1 MAAID
6 YSCMYTII
14 GPDGATV
21 SFNNDDDPNFCGYL
35 DTITGLDCAEVRE
48 NAQNKVAASGG
59 LHDNFYAGRLPW
71 SFSGTIQPSIL
82 TNAVQEL
89 IQQAVN
95 KSLQADGQ
103 LLWTPTGE
111 TIERYVP
118 FRCQQPTRMSGKV
131 PKTFQIQGV
140 GADYRIWSA
149 AINSVGPVAG
159 QSPISVTVTNEG
171 NEVADVRFVIGGPL
185 NANRLLIVNETT
197 GKQVQFLPGVIG
209 SPSGDGVPVQ
219 SARTGPSPY
228 PFGTMFIATNYVTF
242 NDFNEYNVFLSTS
255 AGNTDQ
261 YSYVDPLNTDWS
273 IAVAP
278 GENTF
283 TLYADGTT
291 DATSLEV
298 QWRHSWI

>member
-1 MAAID
+1 M
-6 YSCMYTII
+6 
-14 GPDGATV
+14 
-21 SFNNDDDPNFCGYL
+21 SFNDDTDENFCGYL

-48 NAQNKVAASGG
+48 NAQNKVAGSGG

-82 TNAVQEL
+82 ANAKQEL

-95 KSLQADGQ
+95 KCLQADGQ

-118 FRCQQPTRMSGKV
+118 FRIQQPTRMSGRV

-149 AINSVGPVAG
+149 AINQSEQVAG
-159 QSPISVTVTNEG
+159 PSPISVTVTNEG
-171 NEVADVRFVIGGPL
+171 NEVADVRFIIGGPL
-185 NANRLLIVNETT
+185 NAERLQIVNITT
-197 GKQVQFLPGVIG
+197 GKQIQFLPGVIG
-209 SPSGDGVPVQ
+209 YPSGSGLPAQGTFPVGVFFV
-219 SARTGPSPY
+219 S
-228 PFGTMFIATNYVTF
+228 TNYVTF
-242 NDFNEYNVFLSTS
+242 GDYLDYNVAIGEPS
-255 AGNTDQ
+255 GNKDQ
-261 YSYVDPLNTDWS
+261 YPYVDPLNTDWS
-273 IAVAP
+273 IGVAP
-278 GENTF
+278 GVNTF

-291 DATSLEV
+291 DATSFEV